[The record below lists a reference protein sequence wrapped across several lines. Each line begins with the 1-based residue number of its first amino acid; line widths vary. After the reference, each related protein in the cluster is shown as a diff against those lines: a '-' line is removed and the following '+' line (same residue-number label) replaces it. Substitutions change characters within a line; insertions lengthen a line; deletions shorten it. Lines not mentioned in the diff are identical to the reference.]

1 MALPPLDTSAPLDD
15 SEPAP
20 NDPNEGGFEDSDS
33 GSSEVDPMFAADMD
47 ETGLD
52 LDDKQMASLQRA
64 ILGLMGSS
72 GGGSLPPMGA
82 PPAPGAPATP
92 FG

>member
-1 MALPPLDTSAPLDD
+1 MALPPLDDSSPLDT
-15 SEPAP
+15 EPDP
-20 NDPNEGGFEDSDS
+20 TDPGEDDEGNDPGDGPHN
-33 GSSEVDPMFAADMD
+33 VDPMFAADMD

-52 LDDKQMASLQRA
+52 LDDKQMAALQRA
-64 ILGLMGSS
+64 VLGLMASS
-72 GGGSLPPMGA
+72 GGGSLPPMGT